1 MREIAEATGEQMLS
15 VLMPTSPMPMT
26 GFTVTVKKSEAI
38 DLNLTV
44 DEAIQFVVSC
54 GVVVPNQQRVDTL
67 TANPSSNIEPTAA
80 ILPPNINDDFSE
92 PPSQTQP

>member
-1 MREIAEATGEQMLS
+1 
-15 VLMPTSPMPMT
+15 MT

-54 GVVVPNQQRVDTL
+54 GVVVPSQQRVDTL
-67 TANPSSNIEPTAA
+67 TANPNSAIEAPPA
-80 ILPPNINDDFSE
+80 ILPPSINDDFSE
-92 PPSQTQP
+92 PTSQPQS

>member
-54 GVVVPNQQRVDTL
+54 GVVVPRQQRVDTL
-67 TANPSSNIEPTAA
+67 TANAASTIEAPAA
-80 ILPPNINDDFSE
+80 ILPPGINDDTSE
-92 PPSQTQP
+92 PTSQAQR